1 MRLFNNVGTIHTVAL
16 HIQLECLRK
25 YHGPGIGTVG
35 ARVQICMLGLKPYL
49 LMWIRPRRSK

>member
-25 YHGPGIGTVG
+25 YHERGTG
-35 ARVQICMLGLKPYL
+35 TILAEIL
-49 LMWIRPRRSK
+49 IIFNI